1 LDVKSLSMVLNFDCP
16 THLEDYVHRCGRT
29 GRAGNKGTAIT
40 LIESPGQERFAV
52 HIAKALK
59 ESGTDVPDEVLT
71 MANTF
76 WEKVKKGEEKV
87 YGGFGGKGLDKLDA
101 ARALEKKREKR
112 SLKLEGVEESDD
124 EEEIAPIK
132 KPEVAGPGTAKPA
145 DGAAAESE
153 DQPHWMKL
161 LNSKIVVSKT
171 ERPEANASGKPMSA
185 KDRAMQAAMKVDG
198 RLSKKGMIHA
208 GQPIDNKGPDAGLY
222 HSTIEINDFPQ
233 KARWAVTNRTNVA
246 KILEATGVSITTKGN
261 FYPAGKEPGETD
273 LPKLYIL
280 VEGDTENIVTQA
292 MMELTRLLRDGTI
305 SAEEAPTTRAPT
317 GRYKLDV

>member
-1 LDVKSLSMVLNFDCP
+1 M
-16 THLEDYVHRCGRT
+16 EDYVHRCGRT

-40 LIESPGQERFAV
+40 LVENPGQERFAI
-52 HIAKALK
+52 HIVKALK
-59 ESGTDVPDEVLT
+59 ESGAEVPEKLQE

-76 WEKVKKGEEKV
+76 HEKAKAGTEKY

-112 SLKLEGVEESDD
+112 AHKLEGIDDSD
-124 EEEIAPIK
+124 EEEEIIPIIK
-132 KPEVAGPGTAKPA
+132 KPEVAGPGAAKPA
-145 DGAAAESE
+145 EGAAPAAEAE

-171 ERPEANASGKPMSA
+171 ERPEAAASGKPMSA
-185 KDRAMQAAMKVDG
+185 RERAMAAASKVDG

-246 KILEATGVSITTKGN
+246 KILEQTGVSITTKGN
-261 FYPAGKEPGETD
+261 FYPPGKQPGETD

-292 MMELTRLLRDGTI
+292 MMELTRLLREGTI
-305 SAEEAPTTRAPT
+305 AAEDASATRGPT
-317 GRYKLDV
+317 GKYSVI

>member
-1 LDVKSLSMVLNFDCP
+1 M
-16 THLEDYVHRCGRT
+16 EDYVHRCGRT

-40 LIESPGQERFAV
+40 LIENPGQERFAIHV
-52 HIAKALK
+52 VKALK
-59 ESGTDVPDEVLT
+59 ESGTDVPAELQE

-76 WEKVKKGEEKV
+76 HEKAKAGTEKY

-112 SLKLEGVEESDD
+112 QLKLEGVDESED
-124 EEEIAPIK
+124 EEEIAPLIK
-132 KPEVAGPGTAKPA
+132 KPEVAGPAGVVNASGPA
-145 DGAAAESE
+145 AAAEE

-171 ERPEANASGKPMSA
+171 ERPDAAASGKPMTA
-185 KDRAMQAAMKVDG
+185 RERAMAAASKVDG

-246 KILEATGVSITTKGN
+246 KILEQTGVSITTKGN
-261 FYPAGKEPGETD
+261 YYPAPKQPGEND

-292 MMELTRLLRDGTI
+292 MMELTRLLREGTI
-305 SAEEAPTTRAPT
+305 AAEDASATRGPT
-317 GRYKLDV
+317 GRYSVV